1 MYTKHQWSTESF
13 LRSGLMSETSA
24 TKRMFNE
31 DLLQLCLV
39 LQITNRPEMGI
50 KTLRAT
56 LTKNVIE
63 I

>member
-1 MYTKHQWSTESF
+1 MESF